1 MLDPVPYYSLLLLH
15 NKPQQNLV
23 MYNHHHVI
31 MFMGSE
37 GQKFGMSYFNFLI
50 SASFSKL
57 GFHRRSPDAL
67 SHPFVYNELISLL
80 CI

>member
-1 MLDPVPYYSLLLLH
+1 MLDPVPYSSLFLLH

-23 MYNHHHVI
+23 TYNHHHVI

-37 GQKFGMSYFNFLI
+37 GQKFGMSYFNFSI

-57 GFHRRSPDAL
+57 GFHHRIKP
-67 SHPFVYNELISLL
+67 
-80 CI
+80 